1 MNFRRLECFRK
12 TRTMESVSA
21 CIRHGAGVGLADPPT
36 ARRHGDAEIVFSRF
50 EPAVTFKVALVLP
63 RDRLR
68 PGILEAFLRVLK
80 SDLSALS
87 WTTAGVRHI
96 ASPLSWKPATGYL
109 GPGGTRA
116 AKPVAPGRG
125 GRQPGYTN

>member
-1 MNFRRLECFRK
+1 MNFRQLECFRK

-21 CIRHGAGVGLADPPT
+21 CIRHAAGVGLVDPLT
-36 ARRHGDAEIVFSRF
+36 AQRHGDAEIVFSRF

-68 PGILEAFLRVLK
+68 SGILEEFLRILEFGFVGVELDHRRGK
-80 SDLSALS
+80 AYRQPAILETCDRLS
-87 WTTAGVRHI
+87 W
-96 ASPLSWKPATGYL
+96 S
-109 GPGGTRA
+109 GGTRA
-116 AKPVAPGRG
+116 AGPVASGRG